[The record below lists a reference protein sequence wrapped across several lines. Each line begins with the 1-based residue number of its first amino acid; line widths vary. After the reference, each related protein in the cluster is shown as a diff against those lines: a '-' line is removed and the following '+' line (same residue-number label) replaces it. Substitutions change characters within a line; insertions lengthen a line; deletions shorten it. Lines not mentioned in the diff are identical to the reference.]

1 MCECKVGKL
10 RYVRRMPQSIM
21 VRRPRGQGGECN
33 AVLPAAARRTT
44 LPSHTPTAL
53 PRRSLTLVVRG
64 RDLISGDLSD
74 KIRSALTFDSTGAPI
89 ADDHFALLGNAQT
102 SRTRVV
108 YLFCGSVDLFSRNY
122 FSSDCKFCK
131 Q

>member
-1 MCECKVGKL
+1 
-10 RYVRRMPQSIM
+10 M
-21 VRRPRGQGGECN
+21 VN
-33 AVLPAAARRTT
+33 AVLPAASRRTT

-53 PRRSLTLVVRG
+53 PRHSLTVVVRG

-89 ADDHFALLGNAQT
+89 AADDHFALLGNAQT

-108 YLFCGSVDLFSRNY
+108 YLFCGSVDLSG
-122 FSSDCKFCK
+122 
-131 Q
+131 